1 MLQHSDLNMIKHEFK
16 QCFQARNISFPLIWI
31 NQSPFAAISSFSIR
45 LHNKTI
51 VATLTSAIK
60 TLIIKTKHDNCRD
73 DFSTFIFFGCQPYI
87 SSSELL

>member
-45 LHNKTI
+45 LHSKTI
-51 VATLTSAIK
+51 VATLTTAKK
-60 TLIIKTKHDNCRD
+60 TLIKTKHDNCRE
-73 DFSTFIFFGCQPYI
+73 DFSTFFFSDVNPI
-87 SSSELL
+87 SHHLNCYE

>member
-16 QCFQARNISFPLIWI
+16 QCFQAWNISFPLIWI

-60 TLIIKTKHDNCRD
+60 TLIIRTKHDNCRD
-73 DFSTFIFFGCQPYI
+73 DFSTFIFFGCLPYI